1 MAPVV
6 IWGAGAIGG
15 TIGAWL
21 ARAGRDVLFVDI
33 ERRHVQEIKAGR
45 LRIEGP
51 IGNFT
56 AGGDAAVPEDVTGTH
71 RLILLA
77 VKAHHTET
85 AVRELAPHLAAD
97 GAVVSCQNGLNEL
110 VIAETVG
117 RSRTIGAFVNFMA
130 DYLEPGRILYG
141 ARGAVV
147 VGELDG
153 AHAPRTAALH
163 ELLRIFE
170 PAAIATDNIFGYL
183 WGKEAYGTLLKTS
196 AMADAPIAGFIADP
210 AWRTTIVALIREV
223 LEVAKADGIRPLG
236 FNGFDPDAFA
246 RRDQVAIEASLK
258 ALIAYN
264 SDTAKPYSGV
274 WRDIVVR
281 RRPTDV
287 AAQLRP
293 VQATARRNGVPTPL
307 VDWLIATIAEVDAG
321 RRAIG
326 AELVTELRALAETS
340 R

>member
-1 MAPVV
+1 MV

-15 TIGAWL
+15 TIGAFL
-21 ARAGRDVLFVDI
+21 ARAGQDVLFVDI
-33 ERRHVQEIKAGR
+33 DRGHVQEIKSGR

-51 IGNFT
+51 IDNFT
-56 AGGDAAVPEDVTGTH
+56 TGGDAAVPEDVKGTH
-71 RLILLA
+71 ELIILA
-77 VKAHHTET
+77 VKAHHTEA

-110 VIAETVG
+110 VIAGLVG

-153 AHAPRTAALH
+153 APLPRTAALH
-163 ELLRIFE
+163 RLLRVFE
-170 PAAIATDNIFGYL
+170 PAAIETDNIFGYL
-183 WGKEAYGTLLKTS
+183 WGKEAYGTVLKVS
-196 AMADAPIAGFIADP
+196 AMADATIAGFIADP
-210 AWRTTIVALIREV
+210 AWKTTIVALIQEV
-223 LEVAKADGIRPLG
+223 LEVARADGVRPLG
-236 FNGFDPDAFA
+236 FNGFDASAFA
-246 RRDQVAIEASLK
+246 RRDRAAIEASLQ

-281 RRPTDV
+281 KRPTDV
-287 AAQLRP
+287 AAQLGP
-293 VQATARRNGVPTPL
+293 VQATARRHGVPTPL
-307 VDWLIATIAEVDAG
+307 LDWIIATIAEVDAG
-321 RRAIG
+321 SRTIG
-326 AELVTELRALAETS
+326 ADLVNELRARAEAT
-340 R
+340 